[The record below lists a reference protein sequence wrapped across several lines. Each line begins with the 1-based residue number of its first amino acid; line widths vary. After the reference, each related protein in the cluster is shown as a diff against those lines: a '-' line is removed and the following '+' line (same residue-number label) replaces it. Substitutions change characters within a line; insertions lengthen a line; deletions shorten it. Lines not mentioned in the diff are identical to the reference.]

1 MGGDGMHV
9 LITGGTGFIGT
20 AVARRLLDEGHEV
33 TVTGRSGK
41 SAIPEGEMF
50 RAIACDTT
58 VEGPWQEA
66 VASSDAVINLAG
78 RSIFTR
84 WNKEKKEQI
93 VNSRLLTTENVVKAL
108 PSDGK
113 TSLFSASAVGY
124 YGNRGDTLLA
134 EDASGGDGFL
144 ADVSRRW
151 EAEAQAASKKG
162 GRVVIMRFG
171 GVLGLGGGALDAML
185 TPYKLGLGGPLA
197 GGDQWF
203 PWIHMDD
210 LVGALLFLMGQ
221 DSAEGPVNFC
231 APYVVRNRD
240 FSKALAGAL
249 GRPAPFSVPLFA
261 LRMAMGELGDEIIA
275 SQRVVPEKLSSWGF
289 SFAFPSLE
297 GALKDLL
304 A

>member
-1 MGGDGMHV
+1 MKV
-9 LITGGTGFIGT
+9 LITGGTGFVGT
-20 AVARRLLDEGHEV
+20 AVAGRLLDEGHEV
-33 TVTGRSGK
+33 TVTGRSGN
-41 SAIPEGEMF
+41 SPHQGRERFLAL
-50 RAIACDTT
+50 ACDTT
-58 VEGPWQEA
+58 AAGPWQEE
-66 VASSDAVINLAG
+66 VSRSDAVINLAG

-93 VNSRLLTTENVVKAL
+93 VNSRLLTTEHVVSAMT
-108 PSDGK
+108 PGGK
-113 TSLFSASAVGY
+113 TDLFSASAVGY

-134 EDASGGDGFL
+134 EDAAGGEGFL
-144 ADVSRRW
+144 AEVSRRW
-151 EAEAQAASKKG
+151 EAEALTASKKG

-171 GVLGLGGGALDAML
+171 GVLGMGGGALDAML

-210 LVGALLFLMGQ
+210 LVAALLFLMAR

-289 SFAFPSLE
+289 AFAYPSLE
-297 GALKDLL
+297 GALKNILEG
-304 A
+304 

>member
-1 MGGDGMHV
+1 MNV

-20 AVARRLLDEGHEV
+20 AVARRLLDEGHVV
-33 TVTGRSGK
+33 TVTGRSGN
-41 SAIPEGEMF
+41 SPLQGREGF
-50 RAIACDTT
+50 RILACDTT
-58 VEGPWQEA
+58 ATGPWQED
-66 VASSDAVINLAG
+66 VSRSDAVINLAG

-93 VNSRLLTTENVVKAL
+93 VNSRLLTTQHVVSAMA
-108 PSDGK
+108 PGGK
-113 TSLFSASAVGY
+113 TDLFSASAVGY
-124 YGNRGDTLLA
+124 YGNRGDALLA
-134 EDASGGDGFL
+134 EDAAGGQGFL

-151 EAEAQAASKKG
+151 EAEALAASKKG

-171 GVLGLGGGALDAML
+171 GVLGKGGGALEAML

-210 LVGALLFLMGQ
+210 LVAALLFLMER

-240 FSKALAGAL
+240 FSKALAEAL

-275 SQRVVPEKLSSWGF
+275 SQRVVPEKLSSWKF
-289 SFAFPSLE
+289 PFTYPSLE
-297 GALKDLL
+297 GALKNILQG
-304 A
+304 